1 MDRSS
6 TQLTVRPA
14 EPAAYETA
22 CDPPA
27 PGTSLRG
34 RAAEVL
40 DANWTGASTVPSRSL
55 YPHQWSWDSAFIAIG
70 LRHVSPL
77 RAQTE
82 LETLLAAQ
90 WADGRVPHIVFNPSV
105 PLDAYF
111 PSPDFWRSSTAG
123 RAAGAPRTVQTSGIV
138 QPPVHALAAWLVHR
152 ADPALSR
159 ARGFLA
165 RMYPRLAAWH
175 RYLLHR
181 RDLGGAG
188 LVSVVHPWEQGM
200 DNSPCWDVPLARI
213 TPAPTRSFRRAD
225 LAHGAPE
232 DRPTDLDYGRYVRLA
247 ADYRDA
253 GYRDGTVGRNGGG
266 AGFAVE
272 DPAFNA
278 LLIASEHAL
287 ARIAEELGAPGT
299 ARHARAERLTQ
310 VLVER
315 LWDPASGMFL
325 CRDLHADEPI
335 RTRDTTAR
343 TPAPAPT
350 GRTMAPAPPDGTPA
364 PAPTD
369 RPPAPGAS
377 GRIPAPDASSPVHHR
392 GTPGQSREPHPS
404 SPANEPV
411 PARQSP
417 APRATGRTPAPDA
430 SSPVLQ
436 PIPAGQSPTP
446 GVSSPAHDQ
455 GTATA
460 AAPCGPPH
468 EQGATGPTDGQRISG
483 PDHQQGGPGPAPAQ
497 GAPGAAHQQG
507 APAPVRRQERS
518 GLIRERS
525 VSGLVPL
532 VLPGLPRHVVA
543 ALVRTM
549 CGPHFGLGGQSRL
562 VPSYDLLGEAFD
574 PHRYWRGPAWF
585 NTGWLLERGL
595 RVHGERERA
604 DALRA
609 AVLQLAEATGFA
621 EYVDSRTGEACGAT
635 GFGWTAALALDLH
648 HELHKDLLKGA
659 REGVSEAATDT
670 FDRSDEGGD
679 RR

>member
-27 PGTSLRG
+27 SGTSLRV
-34 RAAEVL
+34 RAAQVL

-111 PSPDFWRSSTAG
+111 PSPDFWRSSIAG

-152 ADPALSR
+152 ADPGLSR
-159 ARGFLA
+159 AHGFLA

-200 DNSPCWDVPLARI
+200 DNSPCWDAPLARI

-253 GYRDGTVGRNGGG
+253 GYRDGTVGRNGGGG

-335 RTRDTTAR
+335 HTRDTSARVPAPDPPDR
-343 TPAPAPT
+343 TPAP
-350 GRTMAPAPPDGTPA
+350 GPPDRT
-364 PAPTD
+364 
-369 RPPAPGAS
+369 PAPGAS
-377 GRIPAPDASSPVHHR
+377 GRIP
-392 GTPGQSREPHPS
+392 TPG
-404 SPANEPV
+404 
-411 PARQSP
+411 
-417 APRATGRTPAPDA
+417 APG
-430 SSPVLQ
+430 S
-436 PIPAGQSPTP
+436 
-446 GVSSPAHDQ
+446 AH
-455 GTATA
+455 T
-460 AAPCGPPH
+460 
-468 EQGATGPTDGQRISG
+468 
-483 PDHQQGGPGPAPAQ
+483 Q

-507 APAPVRRQERS
+507 APAPVRRQDLS
-518 GLIRERS
+518 GLVRERS

-585 NTGWLLERGL
+585 NTSWLLERGL
-595 RVHGERERA
+595 RMHGERERA

-609 AVLQLAEATGFA
+609 AVLRLAETTGFA
-621 EYVDSRTGEACGAT
+621 EYVDPRTGEACGAT

-659 REGVSEAATDT
+659 REGVSEAATGT